1 MKKLIIF
8 LLGVWFIVSCKQNS
22 QLLEFERTPEGV
34 LKRLKE
40 GNERFL
46 KGTTLAPNRTEER
59 RLETQKKQEPF
70 AIVITCSDSRISP
83 TLAFDT
89 GIGDLFII
97 RTAGNIVS
105 EIELASIEYAVQ
117 YLNTPLV
124 MIMGHTD
131 CGAIKAFVNHAH
143 VEGHIKS
150 IMDTLENE
158 PEEKLVFK
166 TCKSDTLQNCTLAN
180 ITHQAQ
186 LIINNSEIIRK
197 KIQEKKLMIVEAE
210 YEHVSGK
217 VNILKTY

>member
-1 MKKLIIF
+1 MGVTFILI
-8 LLGVWFIVSCKQNS
+8 SCTQNS
-22 QLLEFERTPEGV
+22 KVLNFERTPEGV

-40 GNERFL
+40 GNDRFL
-46 KGTTLAPNRTEER
+46 EGKTLAPNRTEER

-70 AIVITCSDSRISP
+70 AVVITCSDSRISP

-105 EIELASIEYAVQ
+105 EIELASIEYAVE
-117 YLNTPLV
+117 YLKTPLI

-131 CGAIKAFVNHAH
+131 CGAIKAFVNHAN

-180 ITHQAQ
+180 INHQAK
-186 LIINNSEIIRK
+186 LIMQNSEIIK
-197 KIQEKKLMIVEAE
+197 KKMQEKKLMVVEAE
-210 YEHVSGK
+210 YDHVSGK
-217 VNILKTY
+217 VNILKTYL